1 MLFSQTCLT
10 ADRTDFSSALR
21 NASTSTRSRGFGL
34 LVLVFTLSPQWCRG
48 AGVPRGRRSVG
59 WSTRLEIPA
68 RDDAE
73 REGPLDELRALLVLR
88 EILDVELLEEAAQV
102 GLDGI
107 DAEED
112 LSGDLQVGGRGRV
125 GRLLLVRPAQRR
137 QDLPWVADSDAT
149 VMNSSCT
156 VVSCEVLPRTSLKLN
171 DVSPRTNVSPSR
183 SGRRPVTRSP
193 LRKVPLRDSPSSTTV
208 QLWPTRSSWAWRR
221 ETFSSQ
227 GRRTSQP
234 EPRPMVR
241 DERVSRATTC
251 S

>member
-48 AGVPRGRRSVG
+48 AGVPRGRMSVG

-88 EILDVELLEEAAQV
+88 EVLDVELLEEAAQV

-137 QDLPWVADSDAT
+137 QDLPLGGGQRRHRH
-149 VMNSSCT
+149 
-156 VVSCEVLPRTSLKLN
+156 ELVLHRGQLRGLAPH
-171 DVSPRTNVSPSR
+171 DPEAE
-183 SGRRPVTRSP
+183 RRLT
-193 LRKVPLRDSPSSTTV
+193 
-208 QLWPTRSSWAWRR
+208 
-221 ETFSSQ
+221 E
-227 GRRTSQP
+227 
-234 EPRPMVR
+234 
-241 DERVSRATTC
+241 DERVTVAQRTPAGDALAVEEGPVARQPVVHHGPALAHTVELGVEA
-251 S
+251 